1 MATSAT
7 NAAARALAMA
17 ASRAPAASPLAAV
30 ASALSSAS
38 SSRSPPPPPPSAA
51 PRASIPLTVNL
62 RTGTFRPLAQV
73 PLRPD
78 LPALPRAFTK
88 KARQHAHWKLRPAHS
103 YRQVAPHMAKLLISF
118 DPAEEGTS
126 GCKEL
131 RRQASA
137 PRARAA
143 FKVAVECEER
153 SDARAARVTV
163 TWADGAVTEVD
174 ARSSTLLDIFDQLA
188 PVAQRLAWKEEDK
201 DM

>member
-1 MATSAT
+1 MSA
-7 NAAARALAMA
+7 NSAARALALA
-17 ASRAPAASPLAAV
+17 AARAPAAAAAAAASPLAAV
-30 ASALSSAS
+30 ASALSSAAAA
-38 SSRSPPPPPPSAA
+38 PPPSP
-51 PRASIPLTVNL
+51 PRAASIPLMVNL
-62 RTGTFRPLAQV
+62 RTGTFRAATQV

-137 PRARAA
+137 PRAKAA

-163 TWADGAVTEVD
+163 TWADGTVTEVD